1 MPPPSP
7 PRPPPPLMD
16 ELMEEVLL
24 RLPPDSPA
32 SLVCKRWCRLV
43 SDPSFQRRLL
53 DFHRQ
58 RQAAPPMLGFLI
70 FSDDLTYRDIG
81 ARFVPTTVA
90 CPMPATA
97 DCGRL
102 KLPNP
107 PSPATGGSHLYNRT
121 AAVLCAATATA
132 TGACSHLDCHRR
144 GSFIVVLVG
153 DTTLCEKF
161 ISIWWRHSTLV
172 GNALYF
178 VLEGYK
184 SILEYNLCTRRTSVI
199 KLPGEGKNKIPESFG
214 PIQLITTM
222 EDGRRLGF
230 VRVEDFSRL
239 CIWSRE
245 DEEPAGWVLSNV
257 IELDKLLPLDDRM
270 PTSWNYLVG
279 SAEGVGTIFLKL
291 KDELF
296 TADLR
301 SGLVTK
307 V

>member
-1 MPPPSP
+1 MWSK
-7 PRPPPPLMD
+7 
-16 ELMEEVLL
+16 
-24 RLPPDSPA
+24 PA
-32 SLVCKRWCRLV
+32 
-43 SDPSFQRRLL
+43 
-53 DFHRQ
+53 
-58 RQAAPPMLGFLI
+58 
-70 FSDDLTYRDIG
+70 
-81 ARFVPTTVA
+81 TTVV
-90 CPMPATA
+90 PQ
-97 DCGRL
+97 
-102 KLPNP
+102 P
-107 PSPATGGSHLYNRT
+107 PEQSAS
-121 AAVLCAATATA
+121 
-132 TGACSHLDCHRR
+132 
-144 GSFIVVLVG
+144 
-153 DTTLCEKF
+153 
-161 ISIWWRHSTLV
+161 SIARWRHSTLV

>member
-43 SDPSFQRRLL
+43 HCGLRPCDSRHGRVVLLRTTYSSFGIIIWNPITGEQ
-53 DFHRQ
+53 
-58 RQAAPPMLGFLI
+58 
-70 FSDDLTYRDIG
+70 
-81 ARFVPTTVA
+81 
-90 CPMPATA
+90 
-97 DCGRL
+97 L